1 MLEHAGTGYHGE
13 GRFHLCESSTMSA
26 LYTEILM
33 REQWEKCHKIP
44 LTDEFNLL
52 VLPNSTKEPT
62 KKVKLPVVTSSY
74 KKKKGRTGGNPAYGN
89 PEKAVVEVP
98 SIPGGEHVVSTLT
111 KNSEI
116 D

>member
-1 MLEHAGTGYHGE
+1 
-13 GRFHLCESSTMSA
+13 
-26 LYTEILM
+26 M

-74 KKKKGRTGGNPAYGN
+74 KKKKGRTGGKPRLWEPREGSGGS
-89 PEKAVVEVP
+89 
-98 SIPGGEHVVSTLT
+98 SIRPRW
-111 KNSEI
+111 
-116 D
+116 